1 MQGGF
6 LEKLDPAMDDE
17 GDPFPQLGSVYK
29 KGSGFYVNQLSK
41 NVASMNPN
49 SAQDGK
55 VAAKAWPA
63 QNSASSAWGCSKLVQ
78 KLGVQS
84 NALTTQN
91 TIFKKSLGSAN
102 ELPLQQ
108 NNYPKH
114 RQNLSQVGSAC
125 SSGRE
130 ESRAKDESVSHHQ
143 VSGTDNDDV
152 DGYTVFSGD
161 DDDDDDD
168 DFLFDSDFDLDAS
181 ENSYDVLKKSKSFNA
196 FFDDFDKLTV
206 EEINSRARKWHCPAC
221 KGGPGAID
229 WYRGIDPL
237 AYHAKTKKTRRV
249 KLHRM
254 FSEILDEEM
263 RKKGGL
269 VTPVGEAFGRWQ
281 GLDARVKDYEITWP
295 PMVLIMNTRYEQ
307 EENGKWIGMGNQE
320 LLDHFN
326 SYAAL
331 KARHSYGPQGHRGM
345 SVLIFESSAAGYL
358 EASRLHKHFIDQGR
372 GRDAWDGNRVSFCTG
387 GKRQLY
393 GYLALKEDLD
403 IFNQH
408 CQGKNKLKFETVS
421 YQEMVGSRIKQINE
435 DSQMLV
441 TYKNRFAAE
450 HMQSQALAESL
461 CRLSEKLKKTV
472 QENRIVRERTKLL
485 HEQTKEEMD
494 SQEKFFKDQIKV
506 IHQAIDAKEDNFE
519 KLQQAKLEKVKEL
532 NADPSTEENVDRV
545 KDINRFIKIQDNEME
560 EFEAERKKMIRRH
573 GDKKAALMKIYWEEL
588 LVLEKK
594 FEDELTL
601 LIDKYTPNQTVKF

>member
-6 LEKLDPAMDDE
+6 LEKLDPVMDDE

-29 KGSGFYVNQLSK
+29 KGSCSYVNQLSK

-63 QNSASSAWGCSKLVQ
+63 QNSASSAWGCSNLVQ

-91 TIFKKSLGSAN
+91 TTFKKSPGNAN

-130 ESRAKDESVSHHQ
+130 ESRAKDESVSNHQ
-143 VSGTDNDDV
+143 LSGTGNDDV
-152 DGYTVFSGD
+152 DGYAVFSS
-161 DDDDDDD
+161 DDDD

-181 ENSYDVLKKSKSFNA
+181 ENSYDVLKKSKWFNA

-206 EEINSRARKWHCPAC
+206 EEINSGARKWHCPAC

-263 RKKGGL
+263 HKKGGL

-295 PMVLIMNTRYEQ
+295 PMVLIMNTRDEQ
-307 EENGKWIGMGNQE
+307 EENGKQWIGMGNQE

-331 KARHSYGPQGHRGM
+331 KARHSYGPQGHRGI

-393 GYLALKEDLD
+393 GYMALKEDLD

-494 SQEKFFKDQIKV
+494 SQEKFFKDQIKA
-506 IHQAIDAKEDNFE
+506 IHQAIDAKEENFE
-519 KLQQAKLEKVKEL
+519 KLQLAKLEKVKEL
-532 NADPSTEENVDRV
+532 NADPSKEENVDRV
-545 KDINRFIKIQDNEME
+545 KDINRFIKIQDKEME
-560 EFEAERKKMIRRH
+560 EFEAERKKLIRRH
-573 GDKKAALMKIYWEEL
+573 GDEKAALMKIYWEEL
-588 LVLEKK
+588 LVLEKE

-601 LIDKYTPNQTVKF
+601 LIDKHTPNQDHP

>member
-1 MQGGF
+1 
-6 LEKLDPAMDDE
+6 MDC
-17 GDPFPQLGSVYK
+17 L
-29 KGSGFYVNQLSK
+29 
-41 NVASMNPN
+41 
-49 SAQDGK
+49 
-55 VAAKAWPA
+55 
-63 QNSASSAWGCSKLVQ
+63 CSR
-78 KLGVQS
+78 
-84 NALTTQN
+84 TIIRN
-91 TIFKKSLGSAN
+91 TDM
-102 ELPLQQ
+102 
-108 NNYPKH
+108 
-114 RQNLSQVGSAC
+114 NLSQVGSAC
-125 SSGRE
+125 SSGLE
-130 ESRAKDESVSHHQ
+130 ESRAKDESVSNHQ
-143 VSGTDNDDV
+143 VSSNDNDDV
-152 DGYTVFSGD
+152 DGYMVFSS
-161 DDDDDDD
+161 DDD
-168 DFLFDSDFDLDAS
+168 DFLFGSDSDLDAS
-181 ENSYDVLKKSKSFNA
+181 ENSYDVLKKSKWFNA

-263 RKKGGL
+263 HKKGGL
-269 VTPVGEAFGRWQ
+269 VTPVGEAFGGWE

-307 EENGKWIGMGNQE
+307 EENGKWTGMGNQE

-358 EASRLHKHFIDQGR
+358 EASRLHRHFIDQGR
-372 GRDAWDGNRVSFCTG
+372 GRDTWDCNRVSFCTG

-393 GYLALKEDLD
+393 GYMVLKEDLD

-408 CQGKNKLKFETVS
+408 CQGKNKLKFEMVS

-435 DSQMLV
+435 DSQALV

-450 HMQSQALAESL
+450 RMQSQSLAESL

-472 QENRIVRERTKLL
+472 QENRIVREQTKLL
-485 HEQTKEEMD
+485 HQQTKEEMD
-494 SQEKFFKDQIKV
+494 YQEKFFKDQIKA

-519 KLQQAKLEKVKEL
+519 KLQQAKLEKAKEL
-532 NADPSTEENVDRV
+532 NADPSTEENVDR
-545 KDINRFIKIQDNEME
+545 
-560 EFEAERKKMIRRH
+560 
-573 GDKKAALMKIYWEEL
+573 
-588 LVLEKK
+588 
-594 FEDELTL
+594 
-601 LIDKYTPNQTVKF
+601 

>member
-1 MQGGF
+1 
-6 LEKLDPAMDDE
+6 MDDE

-91 TIFKKSLGSAN
+91 TTFKKSLGSAN

-130 ESRAKDESVSHHQ
+130 ESRAKDESVSNHQ

-181 ENSYDVLKKSKSFNA
+181 ENSYDVLKKSKWFKA

-263 RKKGGL
+263 HKKGGL
-269 VTPVGEAFGRWQ
+269 ITPVGEAFGRWQ
-281 GLDARVKDYEITWP
+281 GLDARVKDYEIIWP

-326 SYAAL
+326 SYAAV

-387 GKRQLY
+387 
-393 GYLALKEDLD
+393 
-403 IFNQH
+403 
-408 CQGKNKLKFETVS
+408 GKNKLKFETVS

-494 SQEKFFKDQIKV
+494 SQEKFFKDQIKA

-519 KLQQAKLEKVKEL
+519 KLQQAKLEKAKEL

-545 KDINRFIKIQDNEME
+545 KDMSRFIKIQDKEME
-560 EFEAERKKMIRRH
+560 EFKAERKKLIRRH
-573 GDKKAALMKIYWEEL
+573 GDEKAALMKIYWEEL
-588 LVLEKK
+588 LVLERE

-601 LIDKYTPNQTVKF
+601 LIDKYTPDQNHP

>member
-1 MQGGF
+1 MQAGF
-6 LEKLDPAMDDE
+6 IEKLDPVMDDE

-29 KGSGFYVNQLSK
+29 KGSGFNVNQLSK

-55 VAAKAWPA
+55 VAAKAWPVE
-63 QNSASSAWGCSKLVQ
+63 NSASGAWGCSKLVQ
-78 KLGVQS
+78 KLGVKS

-91 TIFKKSLGSAN
+91 TTFKKSLGSGN
-102 ELPLQQ
+102 GLPLQQ
-108 NNYPKH
+108 NNHPKH

-125 SSGRE
+125 SSGLE
-130 ESRAKDESVSHHQ
+130 ESRAKDESVSNHQ
-143 VSGTDNDDV
+143 VSSNDNDDV
-152 DGYTVFSGD
+152 DGYMVFSS
-161 DDDDDDD
+161 DDD
-168 DFLFDSDFDLDAS
+168 DFLFGSDSDLDAS
-181 ENSYDVLKKSKSFNA
+181 ENSYDVLKKSKWFNA

-263 RKKGGL
+263 HKKGGL
-269 VTPVGEAFGRWQ
+269 VTPVCEAFGGWE

-307 EENGKWIGMGNQE
+307 EENGKWTGMGNQE

-358 EASRLHKHFIDQGR
+358 EVSRLHRHFIDQGR
-372 GRDAWDGNRVSFCTG
+372 GRDTWDCNRVSFCTG

-393 GYLALKEDLD
+393 GYMALKEDLD

-408 CQGKNKLKFETVS
+408 CQGKNKLKFEMVS

-435 DSQMLV
+435 DSQALV

-450 HMQSQALAESL
+450 RMQSQSLAESL

-472 QENRIVRERTKLL
+472 QENRIVREQTKLL
-485 HEQTKEEMD
+485 HQQTKEEMD
-494 SQEKFFKDQIKV
+494 YQEKFFKDQIKA

-519 KLQQAKLEKVKEL
+519 KLQQAKLEKAKEL

-545 KDINRFIKIQDNEME
+545 KDISRFIKIQDKEME
-560 EFEAERKKMIRRH
+560 EFKAERKKLIRRH
-573 GDKKAALMKIYWEEL
+573 EDEKAALMKIYWEEL
-588 LVLEKK
+588 LGLEKE
-594 FEDELTL
+594 FENELTL
-601 LIDKYTPNQTVKF
+601 LIDKYTPQIRNHP

>member
-6 LEKLDPAMDDE
+6 LEKLDPVMDDQ

-41 NVASMNPN
+41 NVARMNPN

-91 TIFKKSLGSAN
+91 TTFKKSLGSAN

-130 ESRAKDESVSHHQ
+130 ESRAKDESVSNHQ

-152 DGYTVFSGD
+152 DGYTVFSG
-161 DDDDDDD
+161 DDDDDD

-181 ENSYDVLKKSKSFNA
+181 ENSYDVLKKSKWFKA

-263 RKKGGL
+263 HKKGGS

-326 SYAAL
+326 SYAAV

-387 GKRQLY
+387 GK
-393 GYLALKEDLD
+393 
-403 IFNQH
+403 
-408 CQGKNKLKFETVS
+408 NKLKFETVS

-441 TYKNRFAAE
+441 TYKNRFASE

-485 HEQTKEEMD
+485 HEQTREEMD

-545 KDINRFIKIQDNEME
+545 KDISRFIKIQDKEME
-560 EFEAERKKMIRRH
+560 EFEAERKKLIRRH
-573 GDKKAALMKIYWEEL
+573 GDEKAALMKIYLEEL
-588 LVLEKK
+588 LVLEKE

-601 LIDKYTPNQTVKF
+601 LIDKYTPDQNHP